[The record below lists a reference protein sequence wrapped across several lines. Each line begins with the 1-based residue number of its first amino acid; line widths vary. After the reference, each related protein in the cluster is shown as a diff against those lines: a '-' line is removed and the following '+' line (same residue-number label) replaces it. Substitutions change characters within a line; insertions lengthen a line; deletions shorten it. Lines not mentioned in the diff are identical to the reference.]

1 MERDFGSRLT
11 VHINRHSFDNFALGL
26 DCYRVWDYE
35 TEISRARVVQ
45 LNYLFFNITLT
56 FWKAGLR

>member
-1 MERDFGSRLT
+1 MEKDFGNRLT
-11 VHINRHSFDNFALGL
+11 VHINRHSFDNFALGF